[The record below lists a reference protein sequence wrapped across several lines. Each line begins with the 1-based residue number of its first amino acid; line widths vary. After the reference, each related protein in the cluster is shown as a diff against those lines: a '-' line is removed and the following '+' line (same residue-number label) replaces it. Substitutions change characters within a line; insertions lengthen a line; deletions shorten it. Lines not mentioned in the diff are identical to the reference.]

1 MVVHPLVERATS
13 DLLIGPDWARNA
25 EICDL
30 LLSNPALTKDV
41 IKGIRKKLGSKNAK
55 VQLLA
60 LTLLESIMNSCG
72 NLTHML
78 VAEKGILRKM
88 VKMAK
93 KKRNYHVR
101 EKILVLIETWQE
113 AFGGPGCRYPE
124 YYEAY
129 YELLHAGAA
138 FPRHHDR
145 RTPVFS
151 VNPTQNLA
159 YGPSPLYLSNSKEG
173 TEVSEDIDFPML
185 SLSEI
190 QNARGI
196 VDILAEMLDGLE
208 PGNEEGLQQDAIVDL
223 VQQCRTYKQR
233 VVHLINSTTDESL
246 LQQGLALNDD
256 LQRLLAKHE
265 AIASGVSLEGG
276 NLKSQA
282 LIDIDDIGTSNAN
295 KLPDGARSTSG
306 TDLANSLDLIHLE
319 PAKTDGSAP
328 LDLLGDYGDSQTGQ
342 DSLALVPVGESQPL
356 DPAERNA
363 IVLSEVLPQEGS
375 NFNPQSFQPDERTYA
390 SNFPHNTDDPQAALY
405 SNGYPGNI
413 GLSQDQHQEE
423 PGVYGSE
430 GSGAL
435 PPPPWE
441 IQQEENDETAGSQ
454 QQQYGM
460 QMTQAIETY
469 PQQHPDSMQPHPF
482 GANPGMAMYLQPM
495 PNGQMGMV
503 YYQPIQTTPRMKTPE
518 GFIGNPKLMQAAQAA
533 SLYAQSMAGNQF
545 QAYGSVPQYPVQA
558 IYGMPCADQ
567 SAINNTLYQTQPSAS
582 SSAPMRR
589 PSNGAEDKLFG
600 DLVNLAKVKPKT
612 SSPRAN

>member
-41 IKGIRKKLGSKNAK
+41 IKGIRKKLGSKHAK

-78 VAEKGILRKM
+78 VAEKGVLRKM
-88 VKMAK
+88 VKIAK

-151 VNPTQNLA
+151 VDPAQSLA
-159 YGPSPLYLSNSKEG
+159 YGPNPLLLSNSKEG
-173 TEVSEDIDFPML
+173 TEASEDVEFPML

-190 QNARGI
+190 QNASGI
-196 VDILAEMLDGLE
+196 VDVLAEMLNGLE

-265 AIASGVSLEGG
+265 AIASGTTLEGE
-276 NLKSQA
+276 NSKSQA
-282 LIDIDDIGTSNAN
+282 LIDIDDLGSSDTN
-295 KLPDGARSTSG
+295 KQPAGASTSG
-306 TDLANSLDLIHLE
+306 TNPANSLDLLLLE
-319 PAKTDGSAP
+319 PATTDGTTPSLG
-328 LDLLGDYGDSQTGQ
+328 LDLLSGDNGNTQEGQ

-356 DPAERNA
+356 DPSEQNA
-363 IVLSEVLPQEGS
+363 IVLSEVLHQEGS
-375 NFNPQSFQPDERTYA
+375 NFDPQSLQPDEHAYA
-390 SNFPHNTDDPQAALY
+390 SNLPQNPDDPQAALFT
-405 SNGYPGNI
+405 NGYPGSV
-413 GLSQDQHQEE
+413 GVSQEQQQEE
-423 PGVYGSE
+423 AGVYGS
-430 GSGAL
+430 GVL

-441 IQQEENDETAGSQ
+441 IQQENYGTECQ
-454 QQQYGM
+454 QQESDI
-460 QMTQAIETY
+460 QMTQATGIHT
-469 PQQHPDSMQPHPF
+469 QHPDSMQPHPF
-482 GANPGMAMYLQPM
+482 GLNPGMTMYLQPM

-503 YYQPIQTTPRMKTPE
+503 YYQPIQTTQRIKTPE
-518 GFIGNPKLMQAAQAA
+518 GFIGNPKLMQAAAAA
-533 SLYAQSMAGNQF
+533 SLYAQSMPGNQY
-545 QAYGSVPQYPVQA
+545 QNYGSMHQYPVQPMYA
-558 IYGMPCADQ
+558 MPVGDQ
-567 SAINNTLYQTQPSAS
+567 SCFNNTPYQMQPTA
-582 SSAPMRR
+582 SSAPMRG

-612 SSPRAN
+612 SPPGANGAN